1 MTLTA
6 LASEA
11 AALWQGKPL
20 RLLRNRENAV
30 FEIAIPSGRAA
41 LRLHRIG
48 YQDSAAIASEL
59 W

>member
-30 FEIAIPSGRAA
+30 FEIAIPAGRAA
-41 LRLHRIG
+41 
-48 YQDSAAIASEL
+48 
-59 W
+59 